1 MTSAKAVAFVIT
13 AIALGTTP
21 AIAQQPPP
29 SAASASVPTASAVP
43 VPVTVRQH
51 LERRIDAIQHQESQI
66 RAFVDTDFA
75 GARREAD
82 RLNELNGFG
91 LLYGKV
97 VAVKD
102 NIGVKGFRTTAGSAQ
117 LASVAKVGPA
127 AADARAVQLLRNA
140 GAIVIGTTN
149 MDTWA
154 RGVRGV
160 SEVRGQTAN
169 PLDPTR
175 NAGGSSAGSAAA
187 VAAGMVDLAIGT
199 DTCGSIRYPASSV
212 GIYGL
217 KPTWGSVS
225 LDGVVPLAPGQDVV
239 GPLAGDVAMLRAG
252 WRVISG
258 SDARSVTSTLL
269 LTRRVGVVSGMGKLN
284 PQWVERAR
292 DAGLTFVDVGKAP
305 STAGVNLIEL
315 QFPIA
320 QRAYIAWRKGQR
332 DASWLTANGL
342 IGSPPQQGPQRS
354 VAANRARLAQQ
365 VTGLLVRY
373 QLDALVYP
381 ANIAPPALIGARQA
395 SGNCML
401 ASGSGLP
408 AIVVPGL
415 PAEGQRLAVGAEFIG
430 RADSEAVLLQLAET
444 LEAATPAR

>member
-1 MTSAKAVAFVIT
+1 MPGAITMVLLLTSAALAAAPPLGQQTQALAPTVA
-13 AIALGTTP
+13 P
-21 AIAQQPPP
+21 A
-29 SAASASVPTASAVP
+29 PT
-43 VPVTVRQH
+43 TVRQH

-66 RAFVDTDFA
+66 KAFVDTDFA
-75 GARREAD
+75 AARREAD
-82 RLNELNGFG
+82 RLSELNGFG

-102 NIGVKGFRTTAGSAQ
+102 NIGVAGFRTTAGSGQ
-117 LASVAKVGPA
+117 LAAMPKIGAA
-127 AADARAVQLLRNA
+127 AADARAVTLLRNA

-154 RGVRGV
+154 RGVRGL

-169 PLDPTR
+169 PLDPAR

-199 DTCGSIRYPASSV
+199 DSCGSIRYPASSV

-239 GPLAGDVAMLRAG
+239 GPLANDVATLRAG

-258 SDARSVTSTLL
+258 NDDQSFEPIPII
-269 LTRRVGVVSGMGKLN
+269 TRRIGVISGFGKLN
-284 PQWVERAR
+284 PKWLDRSRA
-292 DAGLTFVDVGKAP
+292 AGFTFIDVGNAP
-305 STAGVNLIEL
+305 STGGVNLIDL

-320 QRAYIAWRKGQR
+320 QRAYIAWRTGAQ
-332 DASWLTANGL
+332 DASWLSPTGL
-342 IGSPPQQGPQRS
+342 VGSAAEQRS
-354 VAANRARLAQQ
+354 QRLAVTNRVRLASQI
-365 VTGLLVRY
+365 TGLLDRHN
-373 QLDALVYP
+373 LDAIVYP
-381 ANIAPPALIGARQA
+381 ANSAPPALLGARQA

-408 AIVVPGL
+408 AIVVPGFRT
-415 PAEGQRLAVGAEFIG
+415 EGQRLAIGAEFIG
-430 RADSEAVLLQLAET
+430 RADSEPVLLQLAAV
-444 LEAATPAR
+444 LEAATAGR